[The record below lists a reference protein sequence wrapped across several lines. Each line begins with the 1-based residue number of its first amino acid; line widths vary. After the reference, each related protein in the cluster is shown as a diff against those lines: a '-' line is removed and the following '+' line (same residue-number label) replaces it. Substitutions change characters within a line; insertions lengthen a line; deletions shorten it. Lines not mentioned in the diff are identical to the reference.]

1 VRLASFEVGGNVSWG
16 MVDGGMAIDIGAVL
30 GARLPTL
37 KAYLADGSI
46 EEIRDAARDA
56 PHVPLD
62 AISWLPVVP
71 DAGKILCIG
80 HNYESHRQ
88 ETGRARVG
96 YPSIFTR
103 FADTQV
109 GHGQPI
115 RRPPESTNLD
125 FEGELAVVIGKGG
138 RRIVKEQALDHIAG
152 YSCFNDASIRDWQ
165 WHTQQFTP
173 GKNFPATGS
182 SGPWLTTADE
192 VGDPAR
198 LIITTLLND
207 EIMQS
212 APTSDMIFDVPT
224 IIAYVSTFTSLSAGD
239 VICTGTPG
247 GVGAKREPAIWMK
260 AGDLIE
266 VDISGVGHLHNI
278 VQDEG

>member
-1 VRLASFEVGGNVSWG
+1 MRLASFEVGGNVSWG